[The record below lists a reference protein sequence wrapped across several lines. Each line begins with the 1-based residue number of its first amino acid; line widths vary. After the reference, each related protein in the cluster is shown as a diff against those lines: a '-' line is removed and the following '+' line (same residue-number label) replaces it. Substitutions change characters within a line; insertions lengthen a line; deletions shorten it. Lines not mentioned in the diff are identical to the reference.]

1 MKASDPSVSSILV
14 RALVDVVERAGVSRA
29 ALLDGAAID
38 PRRLAQTIDR
48 IDLETFARLQVR
60 ALDLTGDE
68 ALGLHMAE
76 HTSEAAFDLAAHLV
90 AHAPTLRAAVE
101 LCSRFERLFMD
112 GAHVRLSERGGDATI
127 RLDFVRKSPRADRM
141 LAEFGLAAL
150 MRMIETFGGPGTRAT

>member
-1 MKASDPSVSSILV
+1 MKAADPSVSSILV

-112 GAHVRLSERGGDATI
+112 GAWHGEASRMKEC
-127 RLDFVRKSPRADRM
+127 RKSRLPWSAVVTPPRAR
-141 LAEFGLAAL
+141 EQS
-150 MRMIETFGGPGTRAT
+150 RR